1 MPTWIN
7 VGEIWNFEEK
17 ELFLSCSTR
26 KTYYNRKTG
35 KTTFCPKIDRIYTGW
50 SFHIRKNKFF
60 LSFFGVGDSNPS
72 TFAEVEQLEEKDEI
86 LVGFL
91 VKKME
96 EDEENEKISKSAE
109 ISAENM
115 VDQFLGQPSSYYLY
129 K

>member
-7 VGEIWNFEEK
+7 VGEIWNFEEN
-17 ELFLSCSTR
+17 ELFSCCSTR

-72 TFAEVEQLEEKDEI
+72 TFAEVVKDEEKDEI
-86 LVGFL
+86 HDGFFRS
-91 VKKME
+91 KME
-96 EDEENEKISKSAE
+96 EDEENEKNTKSAE
-109 ISAENM
+109 ISAENE